1 MIDISLSLFTLSL
14 QNLVCI
20 LLLRHI
26 SIWTHH
32 LHVLESH
39 MWLVTAVGGM
49 DLEVTIFVGFS
60 GLQRCSVGGDEEHH
74 YRSSAFTNR
83 VVPDLTI
90 L

>member
-1 MIDISLSLFTLSL
+1 MIDISLSFFAISL

-20 LLLRHI
+20 LLLWHI
-26 SIWTHH
+26 SIWTRH
-32 LHVLESH
+32 LQVLESR
-39 MWLVTAVGGM
+39 MWLVAAVGGV

-83 VVPDLTI
+83 AVPDLTI